1 MRLVVNDLWH
11 SYGTTPALRGINLAL
26 DSGVVA
32 LLGPNGSGK
41 TTLLRCLA
49 SSLRPDTGEI
59 LWAGRPLW
67 PDPRFL
73 RQRLGYL
80 PQTLDFPRHFTPAK
94 LLAHLG
100 QLKGYPDRAR
110 QQALLMRLGLATIA
124 NHAFT
129 ALSGGQIRL
138 AGIAQALLGDPTLL
152 LLDEVTRGLD
162 VEERER
168 VFRQLRRLAKRGLVI
183 FSTHVA
189 EDVSPIAQQIIV
201 LNEGRV
207 SYAGEVEALL
217 HRAAGHVYE
226 IVLDPHRTNS
236 LPPGCRVSRRLERG
250 ARTVLRL
257 VGPHPREH
265 AARQMTPTLQDA
277 YLLLLGEGRGDV
289 RSSALPDT
297 REQERIDAEP

>member
-1 MRLVVNDLWH
+1 MTLVVADLQK
-11 SYGTTPALRGINLAL
+11 SYGATPALRGIALAL
-26 DSGVVA
+26 ENGVVA

-49 SSLRPDTGEI
+49 TSLRPDDGEI
-59 LWAGRPLW
+59 LWDGRPVW
-67 PDPRFL
+67 PDPQHVR
-73 RQRLGYL
+73 RHLGYL
-80 PQTLDFPRHFTPAK
+80 PQELDFPRQMTPAQLLEHMARLKGCHNAERNQK
-94 LLAHLG
+94 LLTG
-100 QLKGYPDRAR
+100 
-110 QQALLMRLGLATIA
+110 LGLGFVADRPFET
-124 NHAFT
+124 
-129 ALSGGQIRL
+129 LSAGQVRL
-138 AGIAQALLGDPTLL
+138 AGIAQALLGDPTLIF
-152 LLDEVTRGLD
+152 LDEPTRGLD
-162 VEERER
+162 VAERAA

-236 LPPGCRVSRRLERG
+236 LPPGCHVSCRLERG
-250 ARTVLRL
+250 DRTVLR
-257 VGPHPREH
+257 VIGPRPRGH
-265 AARQMTPTLQDA
+265 DARPMTPTLQDA
-277 YLLLLGEGRGDV
+277 YLLLLGEGRGNV
-289 RSSALPDT
+289 RSPAQPDT

>member
-1 MRLVVNDLWH
+1 MRLVVNDLWR

-94 LLAHLG
+94 LMAHLG
-100 QLKGYPDRAR
+100 QLKGYTDQAQ
-110 QQALLMRLGLATIA
+110 QQALLTRLGLASIA
-124 NHAFT
+124 NDSLA

-138 AGIAQALLGDPTLL
+138 AGIAQALLGDPALL

-162 VEERER
+162 VTERER
-168 VFRQLRRLAKRGLVI
+168 VFLHLRRLGAHSLVI
-183 FSTHVA
+183 FSTHIPEHVTYVA
-189 EDVSPIAQQIIV
+189 DHVVV

-207 SYAGEVEALL
+207 CYAGKVEALRR
-217 HRAAGHVYE
+217 RARGHV
-226 IVLDPHRTNS
+226 HRIQ
-236 LPPGCRVSRRLERG
+236 LPPHTPATGIPDCRISRRIEY
-250 ARTVLRL
+250 ADRTELRIL
-257 VGPHPREH
+257 GQAPRQYVAVDVE
-265 AARQMTPTLQDA
+265 PTLEDA
-277 YLLLLGEGRGDV
+277 YLLLLEGTAANSR
-289 RSSALPDT
+289 LP
-297 REQERIDAEP
+297 AM